1 MSGTVDSILN
11 FVMPTLIILAVV
23 GFIWTKLL
31 APSVWPWIKSMMDG
45 AKEQGEYARG
55 KEIVYE

>member
-1 MSGTVDSILN
+1 MAGTVDSILN

-23 GFIWTKLL
+23 GFIWTKML
-31 APSVWPWIKSMMDG
+31 APSVWPWIKSMLEG
-45 AKEQGEYARG
+45 AKQGEYARG